1 MATAK
6 NVVGADVKAASQFL
20 KREAIMKKA
29 NLTTMKSGDRGT
41 VAEIEGGHEIN
52 KRLNAMGIRS
62 GTKIAKISSQLMRGP
77 VTIALGNSQVAIGFG
92 MAKKIIVQ
100 LEQ

>member
-1 MATAK
+1 MEKVT
-6 NVVGADVKAASQFL
+6 
-20 KREAIMKKA
+20 
-29 NLTTMKSGDRGT
+29 LTTMKSGDRGT
-41 VAEIEGGHEIN
+41 VAEIEGGHGIN
-52 KRLNAMGIRS
+52 SRLNAMGIRP
-62 GTKIAKISSQLMRGP
+62 GTKLIKISTQLMRGP